1 MKKSNK
7 PHKTILVGI
16 DYSKSSAN
24 AVEYA
29 AMLAEKGKTSL
40 ILFHIFDAPV
50 VHTNSGMYFI
60 SYKAIQ
66 ESSETKL
73 ENYRD
78 LIKEKYPALSIE
90 ILTSSEPFQMQIEDL
105 IRRRRVQYIV
115 LGLET
120 KTRISKFIYGSH
132 STSIAGK
139 VNCPV
144 IIVPEKYK
152 DHKLT
157 NAVLAI
163 DNVKTANYE
172 IMKKV
177 KDFSSYFKTKVTNV
191 HVRTPEDFFFK
202 NDSRKAKKI
211 KLEVI
216 EARSFPDGIS
226 KYSKNK
232 KADLTMIVS
241 QSHSALYNFFNESNT
256 KTIAFQS
263 KIPVMALHN

>member
-7 PHKTILVGI
+7 AHKTILVGI
-16 DYSKSSAN
+16 DYTKSSGN

-50 VHTNSGMYFI
+50 VHTNSGIYFI
-60 SYKAIQ
+60 SYKSIK
-66 ESSETKL
+66 ETSETKL

-78 LIKEKYPALSIE
+78 IIKEKYPNLSIE
-90 ILTSSEPFQMQIEDL
+90 ILTSSEPFQMQIEAL
-105 IRRRRVQYIV
+105 IRRRKVQYIV

-120 KTRISKFIYGSH
+120 KSRISKFIYGSH
-132 STSIAGK
+132 GTSIAGK
-139 VNCPV
+139 VSCPV

-152 DHKLT
+152 DHNLT

-163 DNVKTANYE
+163 VNLKTANYN

-177 KDFSSYFKTKVTNV
+177 NDFSSYFKTKVNNV
-191 HVRTPEDFFFK
+191 HVRTPEDFFF
-202 NDSRKAKKI
+202 NDDTSKAKKI

-216 EARSFPDGIS
+216 EGKSFTDGIS
-226 KYSKNK
+226 NYSKSKNVG
-232 KADLTMIVS
+232 LIMIVS

-263 KIPVMALHN
+263 KIPVMAIHE